1 MRVVGRTSEVDLEI
15 LRQVSVEV
23 RKPPVSPQ
31 VALNDQVSGNGNQP
45 ASVDQIKVSNE
56 ELQRIISEIKR
67 KLDWLNRYLKIEID
81 DQLEIP
87 VVKVFE
93 RDTNRLIRQVP
104 PEHILSLMRRI
115 DELLGVFLSE
125 RV

>member
-1 MRVVGRTSEVDLEI
+1 MRVVGRTSEVDLEL

-23 RKPPVSPQ
+23 RKPAVSHQ
-31 VALNDQVSGNGNQP
+31 AVLGNQSDGKGNLS
-45 ASVDQIKVSNE
+45 ASLDQIKVSNE

-104 PEHILSLMRRI
+104 PEHILNLMRRI

>member
-1 MRVVGRTSEVDLEI
+1 MRVVGSTTEVDLEL
-15 LRQVSVEV
+15 LRQVSVEAQ
-23 RKPPVSPQ
+23 KPAMSSQ
-31 VALNDQVSGNGNQP
+31 AALRDQVNGSGTQS
-45 ASVDQIKVSNE
+45 ASLDQMKVSNE
-56 ELQRIISEIKR
+56 ELQKIISEIKR

-104 PEHILSLMRRI
+104 PEHILNLMRRI